1 MCQMQS
7 LHTVQFSSF
16 RGSLSLATAADSLV
30 ETLVMVEKID
40 EAGGLGG
47 FIGSWFSA
55 SRP

>member
-1 MCQMQS
+1 MCHMHS

-40 EAGGLGG
+40 EPGGLGV
-47 FIGSWFSA
+47 FIGS
-55 SRP
+55 